1 VKYRDENGREYILV
15 DGTVV
20 DIVLY
25 FSIALV
31 VALTLLAFFSAK
43 LP

>member
-1 VKYRDENGREYILV
+1 VKVKDESGREYMLI
-15 DGTVV
+15 DDAVV
-20 DIVLY
+20 DIMLY

-43 LP
+43 PP